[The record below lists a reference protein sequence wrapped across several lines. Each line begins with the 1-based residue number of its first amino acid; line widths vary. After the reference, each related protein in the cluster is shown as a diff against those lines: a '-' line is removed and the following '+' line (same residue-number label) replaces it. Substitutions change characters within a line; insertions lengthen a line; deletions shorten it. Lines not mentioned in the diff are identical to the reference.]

1 MVVCALSNSMHQLNI
16 CSTEALE
23 VHDQAKFGF
32 LLCKIFRGSWYN
44 TLSRAAWFTIFAETK
59 KHSNIKMQWLTFSW

>member
-32 LLCKIFRGSWYN
+32 LLCKIFRGSQG
-44 TLSRAAWFTIFAETK
+44 TIFEETK
-59 KHSNIKMQWLTFSW
+59 NTFKY